1 MSNHLRGEVRGGRRH
16 PAVLPGLLLGS
27 LLALFLVTL
36 AYSTYQLVLWGRAT
50 AGLTPKMPP
59 LPVPRLVRAA
69 PVEDAS
75 VSGGLDFFSQ
85 PETSRAP
92 EVAPALTG
100 RVTVLLLGVDA
111 RPDEKVSRTDTILVL
126 TVNPKAKA
134 AGMLSIARDLL
145 VTVPGWNED
154 IKVNSVHVYG
164 ELNKYPGGGPALL
177 RNTLQ
182 ELIGYPIDYYVRLN
196 FDGFREIVDLVGGV
210 DIDVKKEIDDPLYPD
225 ENYGYDPLYIA
236 AGRQHMDGQLALKYA
251 RTRHAD
257 SDYGRARRQQ
267 QVILAIKDKVTQP
280 GQLAA
285 LVPRLPGLILA
296 MANSVQTDMPADKA
310 IALARSIGQVD
321 IHNPTQVV
329 IDNTLGTET
338 NDPTW
343 GFVLEPDEYR
353 IHAAVSTVFADVASG
368 PSPAELALKAL
379 QDESA
384 RVVVLNGTTEENIAA
399 KTAASLVGDG
409 FNIVAVGNAE
419 RADYAESW
427 LITHGDEKPN
437 AREALVRR
445 YSIPPDRIR
454 WEPPSDSADL
464 TIIIGSDQLPD
475 QAKAEP

>member
-1 MSNHLRGEVRGGRRH
+1 M
-16 PAVLPGLLLGS
+16 PGLLLGS
-27 LLALFLVTL
+27 LLALFLVTF
-36 AYSTYQLVLWGRAT
+36 AYSTYQFVLLGRAST
-50 AGLTPKMPP
+50 GLAPKLPP

-69 PVEDAS
+69 PVEDSS
-75 VSGGLDFFSQ
+75 VSGDLDIFSQ
-85 PETSRAP
+85 PENNRAP
-92 EVAPALTG
+92 EAAPALTG
-100 RVTVLLLGVDA
+100 RVTVLLMGVDA

-126 TVNPKAKA
+126 TVNPKARA

-145 VTVPGWNED
+145 VPVPGWNEN

-210 DIDVKKEIDDPLYPD
+210 DIDVAKEIDDPLYPD
-225 ENYGYDPLYIA
+225 ANYGYDPLHIA

-329 IDNTLGTET
+329 IDNSLGTEA

-343 GFVLEPDEYR
+343 GFVLEPDMYR
-353 IHAAVSTVFADVASG
+353 IHAAVNTVFADAASG
-368 PSPAELALKAL
+368 PSPAELARKAL

-384 RVVVLNGTTEENIAA
+384 RVVVLNGTSEENTAA
-399 KTAASLVGDG
+399 KTAAALVADG
-409 FNIVAVGNAE
+409 FNIVALGNAE
-419 RADYAESW
+419 RADYARTW
-427 LITHGDEKPN
+427 LITHGDEKPA
-437 AREALVRR
+437 AREALVRK
-445 YSIPPDRIR
+445 YNIPPDRMSS
-454 WEPPSDSADL
+454 EPPSDSADL
-464 TIIIGSDQLPD
+464 TVIIGSDQIPD